1 MPIETAA
8 VLTALKSV
16 QDPDLNRDIVALNFV
31 KDVKICGGVIAFTIE
46 LTTPACP
53 VREQMKQQAH
63 DAVMRLAGAEQVN
76 ITMTSQVR
84 STVGAKAHLLPQVR
98 NIVAIASGKGGV
110 GKSTVTANLALA
122 LAKRGARVGVMDAD
136 IYGPSIPT
144 ILGVKESPRMGP
156 NQRLL
161 PPRSQGVSVL
171 SMGFFAP
178 AGQAVVVRGPILHK
192 TLEQFLGGV
201 EWGDLDYLLI
211 DLPPG
216 TGDVHISLCQMIP
229 LTGAAVVSTP
239 QDVALNVASKAI
251 DMFNKVHTPVL
262 GIIENM
268 SGYACP
274 KCGHHDDIFGTR
286 GAEKIAKQLG
296 LPFLG
301 AIPLSTDVRTNSDG
315 GTPIV
320 LADPKHPAAI
330 AFMAAAEK
338 LAAEVSVAGF
348 RQEATIEPIV
358 WNKPGEK
365 PGEKPG
371 QHAHAQPN
379 PKKFTV

>member
-1 MPIETAA
+1 MTIETAA
-8 VLTALKSV
+8 VLGALKSV
-16 QDPDLNRDIVALNFV
+16 QDPDLHKDIVALNFV
-31 KDVKICGGVIAFTIE
+31 KDVKVCGGVIAFTIE

-63 DAVMRLAGAEQVN
+63 DAVMRLPGAEQVN

-84 STVGAKAHLLPQVR
+84 STVGAKQHLLPQVR

-122 LAKRGARVGVMDAD
+122 LAKMGAKVGVMDAD

-144 ILGVKESPRMGP
+144 IMGVKESPRMGP

-161 PPRSQGVSVL
+161 PPRVHGVTVL

-251 DMFNKVHTPVL
+251 DMFNKVHAPVL
-262 GIIENM
+262 GVIENM

-274 KCGHHDDIFGTR
+274 KCGHHDDIFGTH
-286 GAEKIAKQLG
+286 GAEQIAKGLG

-301 AIPLSTDVRTNSDG
+301 AIPLSTDVRTNSDI

-320 LADPKHPAAI
+320 LANPAHPAAI
-330 AFMAAAEK
+330 AFMATAEK

-365 PGEKPG
+365 PGP
-371 QHAHAQPN
+371 QAHAQPS
-379 PKKFTV
+379 PKRFTV